1 MGAMR
6 AVALGLPLLL
16 TLPLAAALSAAL
28 AERMAQQLGRELA
41 KSSAWLV
48 PPPAAPPD
56 VFVEPSAGPAA
67 SAMTTKDGLSTPPQT
82 ALARPRPK
90 GAPSAPT
97 KGIRVRADRVLA
109 LANAGVRP
117 AAIPVQARAERPAGL
132 AMTGVSGLG
141 IGLVDGDI
149 LTHAGGRP
157 ATSAGEVVGLVIGA
171 RARGAAEISG
181 RFWRRGEWY
190 SLVVEQPYVR
200 PAGARSGAI

>member
-6 AVALGLPLLL
+6 AAALGLPLLL
-16 TLPLAAALSAAL
+16 TLPLAAALGAAL
-28 AERMAQQLGRELA
+28 AERVAQQLGRELA

-48 PPPAAPPD
+48 PPPPAPPD
-56 VFVEPSAGPAA
+56 VFVEPSAEPAA
-67 SAMTTKDGLSTPPQT
+67 SAMTTDGLSTPPPT
-82 ALARPRPK
+82 VLTTPRPK

-109 LANAGVRP
+109 LASAGVRP

-132 AMTGVSGLG
+132 AMTGVSALG
-141 IGLVDGDI
+141 IGLIDGDI

-200 PAGARSGAI
+200 PARARRGAI